1 MHVEPIDAEQARQ
14 NMQSPSGGPREAV
27 DSINKAIREAS
38 ELHRGDTT
46 VFLPRA
52 HIEIEELDQILQY
65 FRKRGFKIED
75 RCHNRD
81 TFAVSVAWY
90 PADGRVGA

>member
-14 NMQSPSGGPREAV
+14 NMQSPTGGPREAV
-27 DSINKAIREAS
+27 ESINKAIREAS

-46 VFLPRA
+46 VFLPRT
-52 HIEIEELDQILQY
+52 HIDIDDLEQILQY

-75 RCHNRD
+75 RCQSRD
-81 TFAVSVAWY
+81 IFAVNVAWY
-90 PADGRVGA
+90 PAEGRSGA

>member
-14 NMQSPSGGPREAV
+14 NMQSPTGGPREAV

-52 HIEIEELDQILQY
+52 HIDLDDLEKILQY

-75 RCHNRD
+75 RCQNRD
-81 TFAVSVAWY
+81 TFAVNVAWY
-90 PADGRVGA
+90 PAESRSGA